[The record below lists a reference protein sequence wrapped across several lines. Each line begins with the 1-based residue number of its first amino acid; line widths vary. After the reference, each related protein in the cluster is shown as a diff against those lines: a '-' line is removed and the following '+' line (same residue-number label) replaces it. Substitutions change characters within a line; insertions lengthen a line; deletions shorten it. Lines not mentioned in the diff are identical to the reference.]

1 MKNHPHPGQAAFV
14 LPCILWVVSFYFRK
28 PLVMS
33 LRCTFCFLWAHYRTE
48 KITTTSGSGAFKF
61 LSVINY
67 VTLCARNFQNFLF
80 DNGDAKRESNVTW
93 IGVFDENNVE
103 NTFFWNDRKPFCC
116 FSIFYFSFPFLLFF
130 LFTEKIEFINE
141 REDCVG
147 TDEIFLRHYEFGEIR
162 TLLM

>member
-103 NTFFWNDRKPFCC
+103 NTFFFGTIGNRFVVFQFSTFHSLSCYFFFSRKKLN
-116 FSIFYFSFPFLLFF
+116 LLMN
-130 LFTEKIEFINE
+130 EKIAWEPMKFS
-141 REDCVG
+141 
-147 TDEIFLRHYEFGEIR
+147 
-162 TLLM
+162 